1 MKRMYE
7 TEKTRTRK
15 EIENRITELEPYT
28 QRPWHEKDSS
38 VPMSYVYRCRA
49 EIRIL
54 HWILGKRKRPW
65 FNSEDYLE

>member
-7 TEKTRTRK
+7 TEKSRTKK
-15 EIENRITELEPYT
+15 EINARIEEIEPYT

-38 VPMSYVYRCRA
+38 IPQSYINRCRA

-54 HWILGKRKRPW
+54 NWVLGQRKRPW